1 MVVLFSGFGPKPRN
15 KMSAK
20 VDKFDSGEN
29 HDRHVSAFEK
39 VLLFT
44 MFSGTQK
51 RKARVFKLYPLLW
64 TIRITERSGIFKFI
78 GQRSM
83 YIN

>member
-1 MVVLFSGFGPKPRN
+1 MVVLFSSFGPKPRN

-44 MFSGTQK
+44 MFSGTQTVDDTYNGK
-51 RKARVFKLYPLLW
+51 KWHFQIHRA
-64 TIRITERSGIFKFI
+64 T
-78 GQRSM
+78 
-83 YIN
+83 

>member
-1 MVVLFSGFGPKPRN
+1 MVVFFSGFGPKPRN

-39 VLLFT
+39 VMLFT
-44 MFSGTQK
+44 MFSVKTKTQSP
-51 RKARVFKLYPLLW
+51 RFQALS
-64 TIRITERSGIFKFI
+64 ITVDDTYNGKKWHFQIHRAT
-78 GQRSM
+78 
-83 YIN
+83 